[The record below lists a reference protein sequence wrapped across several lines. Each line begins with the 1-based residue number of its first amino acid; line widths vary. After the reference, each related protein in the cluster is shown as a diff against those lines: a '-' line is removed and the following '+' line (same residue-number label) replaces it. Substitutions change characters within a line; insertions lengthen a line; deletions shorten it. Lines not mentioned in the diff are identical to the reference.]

1 MRVTNYLLGYEN
13 LKIIQ
18 DNEMF
23 NFSLDSVLLPNF
35 ITINESTKNIL
46 DIGTGNAP
54 IPLILSEKTKA
65 KIIGLEI
72 QKEVSEMAKESVKMN
87 NLENR
92 ITIICEDAK
101 EYAKT
106 ATPEFFDI
114 ITCNPPY
121 FEVKETSR
129 FNKNDYK
136 TIARHEV
143 KIDLEGIISSA
154 AYLLDN
160 KGRFAIVHRP
170 DRMIDIL
177 NIMQKYDIEPKRIRF
192 VYPKMNRESH
202 VLLVEGMYKGKKGIK
217 IESPLYAHNDD
228 GSYSNEV
235 RKMFGEKIDE

>member
-87 NLENR
+87 NLENQ

-101 EYAKT
+101 EYAKEM
-106 ATPEFFDI
+106 TPEYFDI

-121 FEVKETSR
+121 FEVKENSR

-143 KIDLEGIISSA
+143 TLNLNDILKIA
-154 AYLLDN
+154 RKLLKN
-160 KGRFAIVHRP
+160 GGTIGLVHRP
-170 DRMIDIL
+170 ERLIDIL
-177 NIMQKYDIEPKRIRF
+177 TTMRENNIEPKKIRLI
-192 VYPKMNRESH
+192 YPGKNKEANI
-202 VLLVEGMYKGKKGIK
+202 LLIEGKKNGKKGLK
-217 IESPLYAHNDD
+217 ILPPLYSHNKD
-228 GSYSNEV
+228 GSYTEEIQ
-235 RKMFGEKIDE
+235 KYFK

>member
-1 MRVTNYLLGYEN
+1 MRVINYLLGYEN

-54 IPLILSEKTKA
+54 IPLILSQKTTA
-65 KIIGLEI
+65 NIIGLEI
-72 QKEVSEMAKESVKMN
+72 QKEVSEMAKESVKLN

-92 ITIICEDAK
+92 ITIINEDIK
-101 EYAKT
+101 EYYKN
-106 ATPEFFDI
+106 ATPEFYDI

-121 FEVKETSR
+121 FEVKEKSK

-143 KIDLEGIISSA
+143 TLNLEDILKISRK
-154 AYLLDN
+154 LLKN
-160 KGRFAIVHRP
+160 GGTLGLVHRP
-170 DRMIDIL
+170 ERLIDIL
-177 NIMQKYDIEPKRIRF
+177 FTMRKYNIEPKKIRL
-192 VYPKMNRESH
+192 VYPGKNKDANI
-202 VLLVEGMYKGKKGIK
+202 LLIEGKKNGKKGLK
-217 IESPLYAHNDD
+217 ILPPLYSHNKD
-228 GSYSNEV
+228 GSYTEEIQ
-235 RKMFGEKIDE
+235 KYFK